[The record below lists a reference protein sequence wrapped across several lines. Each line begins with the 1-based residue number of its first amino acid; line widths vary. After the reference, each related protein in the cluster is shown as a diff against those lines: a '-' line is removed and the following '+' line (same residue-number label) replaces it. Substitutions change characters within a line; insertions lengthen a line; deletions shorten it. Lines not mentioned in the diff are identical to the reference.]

1 MYVRTCSTSPSFVS
15 SYHTRQR
22 SCIGLGMVSL
32 SVPLF
37 LLSWDRRSSGDD
49 VTRRVSY
56 RETCAGFLIP
66 VFFSFSVLFP
76 SCQCFVFMALF
87 NIDHERSMSCF
98 TRERTWTAFHLR
110 PGPFRR
116 EHRASI
122 VEYIFRNAGLGQKTI
137 GHGEANPRINYLLG
151 TGAVK
156 GRKRGPSQYIAGKK
170 PYDLLRN
177 AVAWKDESYHAGG
190 VDFRKNNATVVPPF
204 DWRRVTTTVEVL
216 RPPNWIQSRS
226 KKAGA
231 TAGWPQMSR

>member
-1 MYVRTCSTSPSFVS
+1 MSRGVSRIAKRAQDFWSRYFSP
-15 SYHTRQR
+15 
-22 SCIGLGMVSL
+22 
-32 SVPLF
+32 F
-37 LLSWDRRSSGDD
+37 L
-49 VTRRVSY
+49 
-56 RETCAGFLIP
+56 
-66 VFFSFSVLFP
+66 LFP

-110 PGPFRR
+110 PGCFRR

-137 GHGEANPRINYLLG
+137 DHGEANPRINYLLG

-156 GRKRGPSQYIAGKK
+156 GRKRGPSQYLAGKK